1 MAKSKKS
8 TNCSFHADILTR
20 ARIWKELESG
30 ELNMSVSG
38 IPTPERLK
46 FAYFVKYL
54 NARQVLIV
62 NNRYEKTLKLEDFRN
77 NPEVKFAKERY

>member
-1 MAKSKKS
+1 
-8 TNCSFHADILTR
+8 
-20 ARIWKELESG
+20 
-30 ELNMSVSG
+30 MSVSG